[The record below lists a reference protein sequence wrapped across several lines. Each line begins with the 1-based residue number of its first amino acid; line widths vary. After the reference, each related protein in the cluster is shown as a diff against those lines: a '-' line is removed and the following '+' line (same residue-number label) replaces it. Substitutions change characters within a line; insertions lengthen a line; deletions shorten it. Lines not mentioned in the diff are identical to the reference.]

1 MKVQTLAAL
10 TVFAVA
16 GTGIAAP
23 QAFAAEKSIKD
34 GSMTWGIRDS
44 WMSYLLH
51 GAAHGKVETSEGVQ
65 LVGAKEHEKLQFPL
79 NADSSTIVE
88 DQATLKFDGTARMIG
103 HEYIKPDAG
112 LDMTMSDVTIKTQGT
127 SGQILADMH
136 VKGLNFKGG
145 GRLDDMHNDAVLAT
159 FTLASPL
166 TTVEDIDLKNIATIH
181 GKGSTDVFVPFSPKY
196 KEGEQAG
203 PVDFVVNFEEK
214 PGSEPSD
221 PSKEQPQPADPSKE
235 QPQPADPSKEQ
246 PQPSEPSKQ
255 QPQPSEPSKQQPQ
268 PADPSKEQPQPNP
281 SNSSSNVGLNSDLF
295 TKIIPSLAVI
305 GGIGAAILGLLQHI
319 GVFKQ
324 LGIKFP
330 F

>member
-51 GAAHGKVETSEGVQ
+51 GAAHGRVETSAGVQ
-65 LVGAKEHEKLQFPL
+65 LVGAKEQEKLQFPL
-79 NADSSTIVE
+79 NAGASTIVE

-159 FTLASPL
+159 FTLDSPL
-166 TTVEDIDLKNIATIH
+166 TSAEDVNLQNVMTIH
-181 GKGSTDVFVPFSPKY
+181 GKGSTDVFVPFSPEY
-196 KEGEQAG
+196 KEGEHAG
-203 PVDFVVNFEEK
+203 PFDFVVNFEDK
-214 PGSEPSD
+214 PAS
-221 PSKEQPQPADPSKE
+221 QPADPSKE
-235 QPQPADPSKEQ
+235 EPKPAVPSKEEPKPADPSQEK
-246 PQPSEPSKQ
+246 PKPKLSS
-255 QPQPSEPSKQQPQ
+255 
-268 PADPSKEQPQPNP
+268 
-281 SNSSSNVGLNSDLF
+281 SSSNVDLNSDLF

-305 GGIGAAILGLLQHI
+305 GGIGAAILGLLQHT

>member
-51 GAAHGKVETSEGVQ
+51 GAAHGRVETSAGVQ
-65 LVGAKEHEKLQFPL
+65 LVGAKEQEKLQFPL
-79 NADSSTIVE
+79 NAGASTIVE

-159 FTLASPL
+159 FTLDSPL
-166 TTVEDIDLKNIATIH
+166 TSAEDVNLQNVMTIH

-203 PVDFVVNFEEK
+203 PLDFVVNFEDK
-214 PGSEPSD
+214 PAS
-221 PSKEQPQPADPSKE
+221 QPADPSKE
-235 QPQPADPSKEQ
+235 EPKPAVPSKEEPKPADPSQEK
-246 PQPSEPSKQ
+246 PKPKLSS
-255 QPQPSEPSKQQPQ
+255 
-268 PADPSKEQPQPNP
+268 
-281 SNSSSNVGLNSDLF
+281 SSSNVDLNSDLF

-305 GGIGAAILGLLQHI
+305 GGIGAAILGLLQHT

>member
-51 GAAHGKVETSEGVQ
+51 GAAHGRVETSAGVQ
-65 LVGAKEHEKLQFPL
+65 LVGAKEQEKLQFPL
-79 NADSSTIVE
+79 NAGASTIVE

-127 SGQILADMH
+127 SGQILAEMH

-159 FTLASPL
+159 FTLDSPL
-166 TTVEDIDLKNIATIH
+166 TSAEDVNLQNVMTIH

-203 PVDFVVNFEEK
+203 PLDFVVNFEDK
-214 PGSEPSD
+214 PAS
-221 PSKEQPQPADPSKE
+221 QPADPSKE
-235 QPQPADPSKEQ
+235 EPKPAVPSKEEPKPADPSQEK
-246 PQPSEPSKQ
+246 PKPKLSS
-255 QPQPSEPSKQQPQ
+255 
-268 PADPSKEQPQPNP
+268 
-281 SNSSSNVGLNSDLF
+281 SSSNVDLNSDLF

-305 GGIGAAILGLLQHI
+305 GGIGAAILGLLQHT

>member
-51 GAAHGKVETSEGVQ
+51 GAAHGRVETSAGVQ
-65 LVGAKEHEKLQFPL
+65 LVGAKEQEKLQFPL
-79 NADSSTIVE
+79 NAGASTIVE

-112 LDMTMSDVTIKTQGT
+112 LDMTLSDVTIKTQGT

-159 FTLASPL
+159 FTLDSPL
-166 TTVEDIDLKNIATIH
+166 TSAEDVNLQNVMTIH

-203 PVDFVVNFEEK
+203 PLDFVVNFEDK
-214 PGSEPSD
+214 PAS
-221 PSKEQPQPADPSKE
+221 QPADPSKE
-235 QPQPADPSKEQ
+235 EPKPAVPSKEEPKPADPSKE
-246 PQPSEPSKQ
+246 EPK
-255 QPQPSEPSKQQPQ
+255 
-268 PADPSKEQPQPNP
+268 PADPSQEKPKPKL
-281 SNSSSNVGLNSDLF
+281 SSSSSNVDLNSDLF

-305 GGIGAAILGLLQHI
+305 GGIGAAILGLLQHT

>member
-1 MKVQTLAAL
+1 MLHFKGGSRIVKVQTLAAL

-16 GTGIAAP
+16 GTGIATP

-51 GAAHGKVETSEGVQ
+51 GAANGRVETSAGVQ
-65 LVGAKEHEKLQFPL
+65 LVGAQEQEKLQFPL
-79 NADSSTIVE
+79 NSGASTIVE

-103 HEYIKPDAG
+103 HEKIGPNAG

-145 GRLDDMHNDAVLAT
+145 GWLDDMHDDAVLAT
-159 FTLASPL
+159 FTLDSPL
-166 TTVEDIDLKNIATIH
+166 TTAEDVNLQNVNTIH
-181 GKGSTDVFVPFSPKY
+181 GKGSTDIFVPFSPKY

-203 PVDFVVNFEEK
+203 PLDFVVNFEDK
-214 PGSEPSD
+214 PAS
-221 PSKEQPQPADPSKE
+221 QPADPSKE
-235 QPQPADPSKEQ
+235 QPKPAAPSKEQPKPAAPSKEQPKPADPSKEK
-246 PQPSEPSKQ
+246 PK
-255 QPQPSEPSKQQPQ
+255 
-268 PADPSKEQPQPNP
+268 PNL
-281 SNSSSNVGLNSDLF
+281 SSSSSNADLNSDLF

-305 GGIGAAILGLLQHI
+305 GGIGAAILGLLQHT

>member
-51 GAAHGKVETSEGVQ
+51 GAAHGRVETSAGVQ
-65 LVGAKEHEKLQFPL
+65 LVGAKEQEKLQFPL
-79 NADSSTIVE
+79 NAGASTIVE

-159 FTLASPL
+159 FTLDSPL
-166 TTVEDIDLKNIATIH
+166 TSAEDVNLQNVMTIH

-203 PVDFVVNFEEK
+203 PLDFVVNFEDK
-214 PGSEPSD
+214 PAS
-221 PSKEQPQPADPSKE
+221 QPADPSKE
-235 QPQPADPSKEQ
+235 EPKPAVPSKEEPKPADPSKE
-246 PQPSEPSKQ
+246 EPK
-255 QPQPSEPSKQQPQ
+255 
-268 PADPSKEQPQPNP
+268 PADPSQEKPKPKL
-281 SNSSSNVGLNSDLF
+281 SSSSSNVDLNSDLF

-305 GGIGAAILGLLQHI
+305 GGIGAAILGLLQHT

>member
-51 GAAHGKVETSEGVQ
+51 GAANGRVETSAGVQ
-65 LVGAKEHEKLQFPL
+65 LVGAQEQEKLQFPL
-79 NADSSTIVE
+79 NSGASTIVE

-103 HEYIKPDAG
+103 HEKIGPNAG

-145 GRLDDMHNDAVLAT
+145 GWLDDMHDDAVLAT
-159 FTLASPL
+159 FTLDSPL
-166 TTVEDIDLKNIATIH
+166 TTAEDVNLQNVNTIH
-181 GKGSTDVFVPFSPKY
+181 GKGSTDIFVPFSPKY

-203 PVDFVVNFEEK
+203 PLDFVVNFEDK
-214 PGSEPSD
+214 PAS
-221 PSKEQPQPADPSKE
+221 QPADPSKE
-235 QPQPADPSKEQ
+235 QPKPAAPSKEQPKPAKPSKEQPKPADPSKEK
-246 PQPSEPSKQ
+246 PK
-255 QPQPSEPSKQQPQ
+255 
-268 PADPSKEQPQPNP
+268 PNP
-281 SNSSSNVGLNSDLF
+281 SSSSSNVDMNSDLF

-305 GGIGAAILGLLQHI
+305 GGIGAAILGLLQHT

>member
-23 QAFAAEKSIKD
+23 QAFAAENGIKD

-51 GAAHGKVETSEGVQ
+51 GAANGRVETSAGVQ
-65 LVGAKEHEKLQFPL
+65 LVGAQEQEKLQFPL
-79 NADSSTIVE
+79 NSGASTIVE

-103 HEYIKPDAG
+103 HEKIGPNAG

-145 GRLDDMHNDAVLAT
+145 GWLDDMHDDAVLAT
-159 FTLASPL
+159 FTLDSPL
-166 TTVEDIDLKNIATIH
+166 TTAEDVNLQNVNTIH
-181 GKGSTDVFVPFSPKY
+181 GKGSTDIFVPFSPKY

-203 PVDFVVNFEEK
+203 PLDFVVNFEDK
-214 PGSEPSD
+214 PASQPAE
-221 PSKEQPQPADPSKE
+221 PSKEESKPADPSKE
-235 QPQPADPSKEQ
+235 QPKPADPSKEQ
-246 PQPSEPSKQ
+246 PKPAAPSKE
-255 QPQPSEPSKQQPQ
+255 QPK
-268 PADPSKEQPQPNP
+268 PADPSKEQPKPNL
-281 SNSSSNVGLNSDLF
+281 SSSSSNADLNSDLF

-305 GGIGAAILGLLQHI
+305 GGIGAAILGLLQHT

>member
-16 GTGIAAP
+16 GTGIATP
-23 QAFAAEKSIKD
+23 QAFAAEKNIKD

-51 GAAHGKVETSEGVQ
+51 GAANGRVETSAGVQ
-65 LVGAKEHEKLQFPL
+65 LVGAQEQEKLQFPL
-79 NADSSTIVE
+79 NSGASTIVE

-103 HEYIKPDAG
+103 HEKIGPNAG

-145 GRLDDMHNDAVLAT
+145 GWLDDMHDDAVLAT
-159 FTLASPL
+159 FTLDSPL
-166 TTVEDIDLKNIATIH
+166 TTAEDVNFQNVNTIH
-181 GKGSTDVFVPFSPKY
+181 GKGSTDIFVPFSPKY

-203 PVDFVVNFEEK
+203 PLDFVVNFEDK
-214 PGSEPSD
+214 PAS
-221 PSKEQPQPADPSKE
+221 QPADPSKE
-235 QPQPADPSKEQ
+235 QPKPAAPSKEQPKPVEPSKEQPKPADPSKEK
-246 PQPSEPSKQ
+246 PK
-255 QPQPSEPSKQQPQ
+255 
-268 PADPSKEQPQPNP
+268 PNL
-281 SNSSSNVGLNSDLF
+281 SSSSSNADLNSDLF

-305 GGIGAAILGLLQHI
+305 GGIGAAILGLLQHT

>member
-44 WMSYLLH
+44 WMAYLLH
-51 GAAHGKVETSEGVQ
+51 GAAHGRVETSAGVQ
-65 LVGAKEHEKLQFPL
+65 LVGAQQQEKLQFPL
-79 NADSSTIVE
+79 NAGASTIVE

-112 LDMTMSDVTIKTQGT
+112 LDMTMSDLTIKTQGT

-136 VKGLNFKGG
+136 VKGINFKAGG
-145 GRLDDMHNDAVLAT
+145 QLNDIHDDAVLAT
-159 FTLASPL
+159 FTLDSPL
-166 TTVEDIDLKNIATIH
+166 TTAEDLNLQNVNTIH
-181 GKGSTDVFVPFSPKY
+181 GKGSTDIFGNFAPKY
-196 KEGEQAG
+196 KEGNQAG
-203 PVDFVVNFEEK
+203 PLDFVVNFEGK
-214 PGSEPSD
+214 PAS
-221 PSKEQPQPADPSKE
+221 QPADPSKE
-235 QPQPADPSKEQ
+235 EPSEPSKEQSQPSQPSKEQPKPAAPSKEQPKPVEPSKEQPKPADPSKEK
-246 PQPSEPSKQ
+246 PK
-255 QPQPSEPSKQQPQ
+255 
-268 PADPSKEQPQPNP
+268 PNL
-281 SNSSSNVGLNSDLF
+281 SSSSSNADLNSDLF

-305 GGIGAAILGLLQHI
+305 GGIGAAILGLLQHT

>member
-16 GTGIAAP
+16 GTGIATP

-51 GAAHGKVETSEGVQ
+51 GAANGRVETSAGVQ
-65 LVGAKEHEKLQFPL
+65 LVGAQEQEKLQFPL
-79 NADSSTIVE
+79 NSGASTIVE

-103 HEYIKPDAG
+103 HEKIGPNAG

-145 GRLDDMHNDAVLAT
+145 GWLDDMHDDAVLAT
-159 FTLASPL
+159 FTLDSPL
-166 TTVEDIDLKNIATIH
+166 TTAEDVNLQNVNTIH
-181 GKGSTDVFVPFSPKY
+181 GKGSTDIFVPFSPKY

-203 PVDFVVNFEEK
+203 PLDFVVNFEDK
-214 PGSEPSD
+214 PAS
-221 PSKEQPQPADPSKE
+221 QPADPSKE
-235 QPQPADPSKEQ
+235 QPKPAAPSKEQPKPVEPSKEQPKPADPSKEK
-246 PQPSEPSKQ
+246 PK
-255 QPQPSEPSKQQPQ
+255 
-268 PADPSKEQPQPNP
+268 PNL
-281 SNSSSNVGLNSDLF
+281 SSSSSNADLNSDLF

-305 GGIGAAILGLLQHI
+305 GGIGAAILGLLQHT

>member
-34 GSMTWGIRDS
+34 GSMTWGIGDS

-51 GAAHGKVETSEGVQ
+51 GAAHGRVEMSEGAQ

-79 NADSSTIVE
+79 NAGSSTIVE

-127 SGQILADMH
+127 SGQILADMP

-181 GKGSTDVFVPFSPKY
+181 GKGSNDVFVPFSPKY
-196 KEGEQAG
+196 KEGEVAG
-203 PVDFVVNFEEK
+203 PVDFVVNFEE
-214 PGSEPSD
+214 EPAT
-221 PSKEQPQPADPSKE
+221 QPQPSE
-235 QPQPADPSKEQ
+235 PSKEQ
-246 PQPSEPSKQ
+246 PQPSEPTNE
-255 QPQPSEPSKQQPQ
+255 QPQPSEPSKEQQK
-268 PADPSKEQPQPNP
+268 PANPSKEEPQLNL
-281 SNSSSNVGLNSDLF
+281 SSSNSNIDLNSDLF
-295 TKIIPSLAVI
+295 TKILPVLAVI
-305 GGIGAAILGLLQHI
+305 GGVGAAIVGLLKNLGL
-319 GVFKQ
+319 FKQ
-324 LGIKFP
+324 WGINLP

>member
-16 GTGIAAP
+16 GMGIAAP
-23 QAFAAEKSIKD
+23 QAFAAENGIKD

-51 GAAHGKVETSEGVQ
+51 GAAHGEVVSSGGVQ
-65 LVGAKEHEKLQFPL
+65 LVGEEGNEKLQFPL
-79 NADSSTIVE
+79 NPGASTIVE
-88 DQATLKFDGTARMIG
+88 NQATLKFDGTAQMIG
-103 HEYIKPDAG
+103 HKYFEPAG
-112 LDMTMSDVTIKTQGT
+112 LDVTMNDVMIKTEGK

-136 VKGLNFKGG
+136 VKGLNFTGK
-145 GRLDDMHNDAVLAT
+145 GRLDNKFDDAVLAT
-159 FTLASPL
+159 FTLNSPL
-166 TTVEDIDLKNIATIH
+166 TSDQDIDLKDIATIH

-214 PGSEPSD
+214 PGSEPS
-221 PSKEQPQPADPSKE
+221 EPSKE

-246 PQPSEPSKQ
+246 PQPSEPSKE
-255 QPQPSEPSKQQPQ
+255 QPAPSEPSTEQPKPSEPSKEVPK
-268 PADPSKEQPQPNP
+268 PDR
-281 SNSSSNVGLNSDLF
+281 SSSNFDIDLNSDLF
-295 TKIIPSLAVI
+295 TKILPVLAVI
-305 GGIGAAILGLLQHI
+305 GGVGAAIVGLLQNL
-319 GVFKQ
+319 GLFKQ
-324 LGIKFP
+324 WGFNLP